1 MTLKQVLDRVRKNK
15 SQNKSDFEGI
25 KRGLCIEILIEI
37 SGNGKRSKCLPSQW
51 QVTSEL
57 GSAGHFVKSGDP
69 EQ

>member
-57 GSAGHFVKSGDP
+57 GSAGHIVNSGDP

>member
-37 SGNGKRSKCLPSQW
+37 SGNGKRSECLPSQR
-51 QVTSEL
+51 QVTLEL
-57 GSAGHFVKSGDP
+57 GSAGHIVNSGDP
-69 EQ
+69 KQ